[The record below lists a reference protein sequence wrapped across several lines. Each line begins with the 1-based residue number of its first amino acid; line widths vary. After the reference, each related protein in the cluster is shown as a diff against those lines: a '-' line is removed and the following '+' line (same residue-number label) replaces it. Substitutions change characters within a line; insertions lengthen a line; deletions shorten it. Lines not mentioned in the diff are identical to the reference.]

1 MNGEEKTIL
10 LVEDEAIVCED
21 QADILKQGGYHV
33 ITAMNGEMAIDR
45 FKKGNKIDL
54 VLMDIDLGKGMDGIQ
69 AARIILHDHDIPL
82 IFLSG
87 HTEKEIIKKTDT
99 ITSYGFV
106 FKNSG
111 EHALF
116 TTIKMA
122 FRLFF
127 MCKENMQKAEILADS
142 ELRYRRLFESAQDGI
157 FLLNADSGEIMD
169 VNPYLMDLIG
179 YTYDELIGKQLW
191 EISPFHDIAEN
202 KTKFVELQKQG
213 YAHYENLPLLHKSGI
228 VKHVEFVSNVYTVK
242 KSQIIQCNIRDIE
255 KRKEIEDAKEV
266 VLTGKATML
275 RELQH
280 RIKNSLS
287 IIASLINMETYRS
300 TNPEMKEMLSKIRN
314 RINSMSN
321 LYDLLS
327 TSQNASEIQLNQY
340 IERIVESLFKSY
352 LKEKGKIDLEMHL
365 DKILIDVDVALS
377 IGLILN
383 ELITNTLKY
392 AFPNNRSGSIRIA
405 LYHKK
410 DTVTIEVE
418 DDGVGIPSGVT
429 VDNSSGLGM
438 LLVQLLS
445 EQINGSFEKVT
456 IDKGSFFQITFPA

>member
-1 MNGEEKTIL
+1 MNSEEKTIL
-10 LVEDEAIVCED
+10 LVEDEAIVCEN
-21 QADILKQGGYHV
+21 QADILKQGGYRV

-127 MCKENMQKAEILADS
+127 MCKENMQKTEVLADS

-202 KTKFVELQKQG
+202 KTTFIELQKQG

-228 VKHVEFVSNVYTVK
+228 VKHVEFVSNFYTVK

-287 IIASLINMETYRS
+287 IIASLINMEAYRS
-300 TNPEMKEMLSKIRN
+300 TNPEIKEMLSKIRN

-340 IERIVESLFKSY
+340 IERIVDSLFKSY
-352 LKEKGKIDLEMHL
+352 LKENRKIDLEMHL
-365 DKILIDVDVALS
+365 DKILIDVDIALS

-392 AFPNNRSGSIRIA
+392 AFPNDRSGSIRIV
-405 LYHKK
+405 LSRKK

-429 VDNSSGLGM
+429 DNSSGLGM

-445 EQINGSFEKVT
+445 EQINGSFEKVA
-456 IDKGSFFQITFPA
+456 IDKGSLFQITFPG